1 MSHSVQVLNCGKTDC
16 IIFKPSLLNGCIL
29 IAWKISSDG
38 KSLVM
43 AITQLHLAV
52 RSFNLISVIAKKYF
66 LIFKLHLPCCIL
78 VISKLIVIRI
88 IS

>member
-16 IIFKPSLLNGCIL
+16 IIFKPLLLNGCIL

-38 KSLVM
+38 KSPVM

-52 RSFNLISVIAKKYF
+52 RSFNLISVIAKNF

-78 VISKLIVIRI
+78 VISK
-88 IS
+88 